1 MNLDAT
7 AFDRLANV
15 RLLVVG
21 DVMLDRYFSGDTSR
35 ISPEAPVPVVKVT
48 HVQDKAGGAANV
60 ARNIAHLGAQVGLL
74 GLVGQDDHAHSLQA
88 LLAQD
93 HIHTHLIALPHQPT
107 ITKTRVLSRHQQV
120 VRLDYEEAFTPQA
133 GQQVADQ
140 FAQALSGYDMVV
152 FSDYSKGTLQQLQAM
167 MTVARQAGKTILLD
181 PKSPD
186 FSLYRGAD
194 IVTPNLSEF
203 KAAGGRAGNEA
214 DILAS
219 ARELLAQHGI
229 GAMLLTRS
237 EQGMTW
243 ITPTEHQHFVAQVR
257 EVTDV
262 TGAGDTVI
270 ATLAAFIG
278 AGMERAAACLVA
290 NTAAG
295 IVVGKLGAASVAPHE
310 LAMALSR
317 QGYTSAVES
326 APHALE
332 QIRQA
337 QQAGERIVFTNGCF
351 DILHAGHV
359 RYLAQAR
366 AMGDR
371 LVLGLNADASVKRLK
386 GATRPVNTW
395 ADRATVLAALQSV
408 DWVLPFGD
416 HPAEQDTPLQLIE
429 QVNPQVLVKGGDYTI
444 DTIVGA
450 THVLAHGGQVQVLD
464 FVEGRS
470 TSGIISKIQGQ
481 G

>member
-1 MNLDAT
+1 MNIDVS
-7 AFDRLANV
+7 AFDRLAGV
-15 RLLVVG
+15 RILVVG

-74 GLVGQDDHAHSLQA
+74 GLVGHDDHAKTLQG

-93 HIHTHLIALPHQPT
+93 HIQTHLIAQQQPT

-120 VRLDYEEAFTPQA
+120 VRLDYEEAFTPEA
-133 GQQVADQ
+133 GQQVADH
-140 FAQALSGYDMVV
+140 FAQALKHYQMVV

-167 MTVARQAGKTILLD
+167 LNVARKAGKPILLD

-194 IVTPNLSEF
+194 IVTPNMSEF
-203 KAAGGRAGNEA
+203 RAAGGRAGSEA
-214 DILAS
+214 DMLAS
-219 ARELLAQHGI
+219 ARALLSQHGI

-243 ITPTEHQHFVAQVR
+243 ITPTQDQHFAAQVR

-270 ATLAAFIG
+270 ATLASFMG
-278 AGMERAAACLVA
+278 AGLEPVAASLVA

-310 LAMALSR
+310 LAVALSR
-317 QGYTSAVES
+317 QGHASAVES
-326 APHALE
+326 APHAIE

-337 QQAGERIVFTNGCF
+337 QLAGERMVFTNGCF

-371 LVLGLNADASVKRLK
+371 LVVGLNADASVQRLK
-386 GATRPVNTW
+386 GAGRPVNTW

-416 HPAEQDTPLQLIE
+416 DPAEQDIPLKLIE
-429 QVNPQVLVKGGDYTI
+429 QVNPQVLVKGGDYTT
-444 DTIVGA
+444 DKIVGA
-450 THVLAHGGQVQVLD
+450 THVLAQGGQVQVLD

-470 TSGIISKIQGQ
+470 TSGIISKIQGR

>member
-1 MNLDAT
+1 MNLDST

-21 DVMLDRYFSGDTSR
+21 DVMLDRYFSGYTSR

-74 GLVGQDDHAHSLQA
+74 GSVGQDDHAHSLQA

-140 FAQALSGYDMVV
+140 FAQALGGYDMVV

-203 KAAGGRAGNEA
+203 RDAGGRAGNEA
-214 DILAS
+214 NILAS

-237 EQGMTW
+237 
-243 ITPTEHQHFVAQVR
+243 
-257 EVTDV
+257 
-262 TGAGDTVI
+262 
-270 ATLAAFIG
+270 
-278 AGMERAAACLVA
+278 
-290 NTAAG
+290 
-295 IVVGKLGAASVAPHE
+295 
-310 LAMALSR
+310 
-317 QGYTSAVES
+317 
-326 APHALE
+326 
-332 QIRQA
+332 
-337 QQAGERIVFTNGCF
+337 
-351 DILHAGHV
+351 
-359 RYLAQAR
+359 
-366 AMGDR
+366 
-371 LVLGLNADASVKRLK
+371 
-386 GATRPVNTW
+386 
-395 ADRATVLAALQSV
+395 
-408 DWVLPFGD
+408 
-416 HPAEQDTPLQLIE
+416 
-429 QVNPQVLVKGGDYTI
+429 
-444 DTIVGA
+444 
-450 THVLAHGGQVQVLD
+450 
-464 FVEGRS
+464 
-470 TSGIISKIQGQ
+470 
-481 G
+481 

>member
-7 AFDRLANV
+7 AFDRLAAV
-15 RLLVVG
+15 HILVVG

-35 ISPEAPVPVVKVT
+35 ISPEAPVPVVKIT

-74 GLVGQDDHAHSLQA
+74 GLVGQDDHADSLLA

-93 HIHTHLIALPHQPT
+93 HIQTHLIAQPQPT
-107 ITKTRVLSRHQQV
+107 ITKTRVLSRQQQV

-140 FAQALSGYDMVV
+140 FAQALEHYQLVV
-152 FSDYSKGTLQQLQAM
+152 FSDYSKGTLQQLQSM
-167 MTVARQAGKTILLD
+167 MAIARQAGKTILLD
-181 PKSPD
+181 PKNPD

-203 KAAGGRAGNEA
+203 RAAGGRAGSEA
-214 DILAS
+214 DLLES
-219 ARELLAQHGI
+219 ARGLLSQHGI

-243 ITPTEHQHFVAQVR
+243 ITPTQHQHFAAQVR

-270 ATLAAFIG
+270 ATLASFVG
-278 AGMERAAACLVA
+278 AGMAPVEASWVA

-310 LAMALSR
+310 LTMALSR
-317 QGYTSAVES
+317 QGLVSAVES
-326 APHALE
+326 APHAIE

-337 QQAGERIVFTNGCF
+337 QLAGERMVFTNGCF

-371 LVLGLNADASVKRLK
+371 LVLGLNADASVQRLK
-386 GATRPVNTW
+386 GAGRPVNTW

-416 HPAEQDTPLQLIE
+416 DPAEQDTPLQLIE

-450 THVLAHGGQVQVLD
+450 AHVLAQGGQVQVLD